1 MHRDF
6 VCFAIGVNM
15 VCFRR
20 PCHDPWPTHGSP
32 SFLKTK
38 STSSCGIL
46 LAQEQRKR
54 VQHTERHSRNQYSK
68 RITSQRSITV
78 LKVEGSWQ
86 GQRILHFGTRSWIAG
101 RTSSTLWSYTHPH
114 GNVMHAAARRRSM
127 QSGMPHPSLIFRG
140 KHIHMEINKNT
151 TVHTNQPIFLVLSL
165 IKLLRPFGFSPL

>member
-20 PCHDPWPTHGSP
+20 PCHDPWPTQA
-32 SFLKTK
+32 
-38 STSSCGIL
+38 L
-46 LAQEQRKR
+46 LRSRKQKAHPLVESYLPEEQRKR

-114 GNVMHAAARRRSM
+114 GNVMHAATRRRSM
-127 QSGMPHPSLIFRG
+127 QSGIPHPSLIFRG